1 MLLPSLSCPPLPPGY
16 RCHVRRC
23 SVHLPSVAP
32 CSGEWSW
39 ELGHGMFVLYDV
51 VSMLVIEEAYQ
62 SRSPHGGQEVD
73 LSHTAANLPYTISFQ
88 AVGGYM
94 RQTRHGFNTQ
104 RRVRRFPLD
113 QPLQTYL
120 CGAAQG
126 QPPNVSP
133 LAAALPSTQLYSRT
147 AHHYVPQA
155 TPTTTSV
162 SGAYQGSS
170 MSNSTSGGPQFVTHP
185 PPTSATGGGPQSLT
199 HPPLGS
205 ATGGVPQSLTHPPST
220 SATGGVPQSLT
231 HPPSTSAT
239 GGGPQSLTHPPLAS
253 ATGGGPQS
261 LTHPP
266 PASATGGAPQSLTHP
281 PPASAAEDVYQSIFA
296 AANQPHHNSST
307 AAGQDGEGY
316 SISTHSKREE
326 TGLASA
332 PQWTLFVGPNLPPLD
347 PSVASYVSTV
357 QKLSADKDEVGWLA
371 GCTHCP
377 ELHTIVCSVA
387 SSPAVSSVSVQAIGA
402 V

>member
-1 MLLPSLSCPPLPPGY
+1 
-16 RCHVRRC
+16 
-23 SVHLPSVAP
+23 
-32 CSGEWSW
+32 
-39 ELGHGMFVLYDV
+39 MFVLYDV
-51 VSMLVIEEAYQ
+51 VSMLVIEAAYQ
-62 SRSPHGGQEVD
+62 SRNPHGGQEVD

-185 PPTSATGGGPQSLT
+185 PST
-199 HPPLGS
+199 S
-205 ATGGVPQSLTHPPST
+205 ATGGVPQSLTYPPST

-231 HPPSTSAT
+231 HPPLASAT
-239 GGGPQSLTHPPLAS
+239 GGVPQSLTYPPLAS
-253 ATGGGPQS
+253 AT
-261 LTHPP
+261 
-266 PASATGGAPQSLTHP
+266 
-281 PPASAAEDVYQSIFA
+281 EDVYQSIFA

-307 AAGQDGEGY
+307 AAGQDGEGC

-326 TGLASA
+326 TGLAST
-332 PQWTLFVGPNLPPLD
+332 PQWTLLVSPNLPPLD

-357 QKLSADKDEVGWLA
+357 QKLSADEDEVGWLA

-377 ELHTIVCSVA
+377 ELHTIVCPVA